1 MNVARYHELLDVL
14 RAHDKEKYVGHGAPD
29 VDTDS
34 LRLRLAEY
42 FGDGREERR
51 AVLGI
56 DIFKYSKYAPEQ
68 QRLIPVLF
76 QYIHDSVLADCN
88 SFEAYLFH
96 ESATIGHFISTGDG
110 GFQIMPTPL
119 HALVF
124 AIYTQI
130 NVQYFNASF
139 RFPGL
144 RKLIGPITLRYTLS
158 FDSVFQLDHNF
169 FGPAIITNARILSRD
184 RLNRLL
190 IDANTIDWFV
200 NRIGSLENLLAF
212 TNDELGKITE
222 LSNSPIQQLSS
233 TLLFSFGHSDGPPAS
248 AFKTVIVQ
256 KIGAIAAKETNLDIY
271 SAYLQVEITRVRP
284 QFGYRKV
291 LITSIGNLNSAGISE

>member
-1 MNVARYHELLDVL
+1 MKVAKYHELLNVL
-14 RAHDKEKYVGHGAPD
+14 CKHDKEKYVGHGAPD
-29 VDTDS
+29 VGTDL
-34 LRLRLAEY
+34 LRQHLAEY
-42 FGDGREERR
+42 FGDGREERC

-76 QYIHDSVLADCN
+76 QYIHDSVLADCK
-88 SFEAYLFH
+88 SLEAYLFH
-96 ESATIGHFISTGDG
+96 EPATVGHFISTGDG
-110 GFQIMPTPL
+110 GFQILPTPL

-139 RFPGL
+139 RFPAL
-144 RKLIGPITLRYTLS
+144 RKLLGPITLRYTLS
-158 FDSVFQLDHNF
+158 FDSVFQLDGNF

-190 IDANTIDWFV
+190 VDANTIDWFI

-212 TNDELGKITE
+212 TNDELGKIAE
-222 LSNSPIQQLSS
+222 LSDMPISRLSD
-233 TLLFSFGHSDGPPAS
+233 TLLFRFGRTEGQATS

-271 SAYLQVEITRVRP
+271 SAYLQVEILRERP
-284 QFGYRKV
+284 QLGYRKV
-291 LITSIGNLNSAGISE
+291 LITSIGNLNAAGISE